1 MVLLTNQHF
10 MDELTKLFQAN
21 KTKGSVWITMKRHEE
36 KPPKEK
42 TAAKGA
48 AKPKPS
54 TEHAA
59 DPEPK
64 CLVRATNGK
73 DIKISTVIR
82 HEPRYARV
90 ASKDVVRFQLAF
102 ATLTK
107 TNMDGLKKRERKG
120 RRGNRKKVPT
130 KHV

>member
-73 DIKISTVIR
+73 DVKISTVIR
-82 HEPRYARV
+82 
-90 ASKDVVRFQLAF
+90 SKDVVRFQLAF